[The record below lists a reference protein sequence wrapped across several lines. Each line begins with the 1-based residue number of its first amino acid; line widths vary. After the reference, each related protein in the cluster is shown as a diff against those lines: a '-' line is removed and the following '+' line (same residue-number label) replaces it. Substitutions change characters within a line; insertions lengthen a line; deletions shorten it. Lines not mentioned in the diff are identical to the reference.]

1 MRLNIS
7 NRMRKTVNFLVY
19 EIPVPVQ
26 DKNKITERVADP
38 NLEASVAESD
48 PDPSIIKQK

>member
-19 EIPVPVQ
+19 EIPVQ
-26 DKNKITERVADP
+26 DKNKITASVADP

-48 PDPSIIKQK
+48 PDPSIINQK